1 MLLLGVWSSRDL
13 YTLIHHIMNYSW
25 LLISDYNIVQ
35 HLYSWHSRISQFPLG
50 TCLRLRA
57 VTSLHLCPDPAT
69 APATMRI
76 CWCHHRSPPIS
87 RLSSVTILQFQET
100 LNMLPW
106 RPFHHLSLSRLTKSS
121 PASSVAVTPRTA
133 SLTPC
138 RCVPWPRCRT
148 PVINGKMFYAIK
160 LLYFNHDCSLFLFSC
175 SRNRSLSMSAI
186 GTSLPINLSS
196 PLRSREHT
204 SEAGSPTLEQVLL
217 MSKTKSRAQ
226 SIDYGY
232 GSMMQDFSGSGDGL
246 YTSFLPSS
254 YKETQTV
261 DQDPYTQ
268 QTGPTMRPSF
278 REIEAVDIAVAEAVH
293 NLQTLK
299 QKQVA
304 LYSEFKTP
312 VSTLTPAPSQSS
324 FSTGKVQH
332 YCIFCDKYF
341 F

>member
-1 MLLLGVWSSRDL
+1 
-13 YTLIHHIMNYSW
+13 
-25 LLISDYNIVQ
+25 
-35 HLYSWHSRISQFPLG
+35 
-50 TCLRLRA
+50 
-57 VTSLHLCPDPAT
+57 
-69 APATMRI
+69 
-76 CWCHHRSPPIS
+76 
-87 RLSSVTILQFQET
+87 
-100 LNMLPW
+100 
-106 RPFHHLSLSRLTKSS
+106 
-121 PASSVAVTPRTA
+121 
-133 SLTPC
+133 
-138 RCVPWPRCRT
+138 
-148 PVINGKMFYAIK
+148 
-160 LLYFNHDCSLFLFSC
+160 
-175 SRNRSLSMSAI
+175 MSAI
-186 GTSLPINLSS
+186 GTSLPLNLSS

-268 QTGPTMRPSF
+268 QTGQTMRPSF

-312 VSTLTPAPSQSS
+312 VSTVTPSQSS